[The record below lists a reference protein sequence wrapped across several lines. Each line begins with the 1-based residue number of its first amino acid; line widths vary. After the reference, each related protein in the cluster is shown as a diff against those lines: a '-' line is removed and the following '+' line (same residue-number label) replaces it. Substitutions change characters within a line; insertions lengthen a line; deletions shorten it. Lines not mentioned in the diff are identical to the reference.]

1 MVRNPLSP
9 LAFVFALAPL
19 LVAVPLQSALAQI
32 EQHIT
37 IDDPADLTPEQ
48 AEQLYSGLRETLR
61 KDYRLAAYGKAR
73 DYQSWRRYNTTPYLS
88 ATHGNRYVNNYGNWA
103 AKGYESLGPGKT
115 LAEGTVL
122 AKDAFTVRKDGTAL
136 AAPLFIM
143 EKLASGVSPDTG
155 DWRYVMVLP
164 DGSVFGDSHG
174 AAPDRMA
181 FCHECHAAVADTDY
195 VFYVPEEVR
204 ADE

>member
-1 MVRNPLSP
+1 MARNPVS
-9 LAFVFALAPL
+9 A
-19 LVAVPLQSALAQI
+19 SALAVAWTLLLLIAPLNPAFAQFD
-32 EQHIT
+32 EHIT
-37 IDDPADLTPEQ
+37 IEDPADLTPEQ
-48 AEQLYSGLRETLR
+48 AEQLYDGLRETLR

-103 AKGYESLGPGKT
+103 ARGYEALGPGKM
-115 LAEGTVL
+115 LAAGTVL
-122 AKDAFTVRKDGTAL
+122 AKDAFTVMKDGTAL

-143 EKLASGVSPDTG
+143 EKLAAGASPDTG

-174 AAPDRMA
+174 AAAERMA